1 MAERRAGDVE
11 RGDVERYEQLRA
23 RVLAGDAAG
32 FRLGLGV
39 LHHRGVAGW
48 LHAWRSPAAA
58 ATDSTI
64 GAAGTPTGRARPG
77 GPPLGG
83 SAAVPAGAAAEELVG
98 VLAGMT
104 LACLGGGDRW

>member
-1 MAERRAGDVE
+1 MAERRGD
-11 RGDVERYEQLRA
+11 DVERYEQLRA
-23 RVLAGDAAG
+23 RVLAGDVAG

-48 LHAWRSPAAA
+48 LRAWSSPAAPTA

-64 GAAGTPTGRARPG
+64 GAAGAATGRLRPG
-77 GPPLGG
+77 VPLGG
-83 SAAVPAGAAAEELVG
+83 SAVVPGGAAAEELVG

>member
-1 MAERRAGDVE
+1 
-11 RGDVERYEQLRA
+11 
-23 RVLAGDAAG
+23 
-32 FRLGLGV
+32 V

-48 LHAWRSPAAA
+48 LHAWRGPAAPTA
-58 ATDSTI
+58 ATD
-64 GAAGTPTGRARPG
+64 AAGRATGRSRPG